1 MVSFFLI
8 SCGKRHTRTT
18 TKSPKTNH
26 QSEEQTDF
34 ENHEIEEQIVDTSS
48 LKTDYHIE
56 NYENG
61 YLIISKSDSLL
72 FGVIDQN
79 NNTIIPVEYDEISF
93 VSSNENANKQY
104 FCAKYENQY
113 TLFDEQGTKLIE
125 NSNHKIDSVNYET
138 RTSENMPLLFYTNP
152 GPEEDCSEIIFYN
165 DNGSIK
171 SKIKTKQNS
180 TSSNRTILLSLET
193 VNDNF
198 YLIAIGDCSN
208 EGNVVRVTSNTYMYD
223 YDGNLLKKWKLS
235 SITHCNTRGDSQ
247 NDYYVYIQKAN
258 ENLDVDKIYI
268 DSNGNCKSIEHYNK
282 DTFTYEY
289 MENKQIASSP
299 LDVYYL
305 GPNNENIIY
314 KSNDTWKY
322 ESKGGTP
329 LYDTRYY
336 SCNKF
341 DNAYLLSNENND
353 VCVITPNGKKVIDY
367 GEISY
372 SNEKTYSY
380 NGTILEDSKNF
391 FSDNSSVCIV
401 TKEDGIEEAHFFNE
415 KD

>member
-1 MVSFFLI
+1 
-8 SCGKRHTRTT
+8 
-18 TKSPKTNH
+18 
-26 QSEEQTDF
+26 
-34 ENHEIEEQIVDTSS
+34 
-48 LKTDYHIE
+48 
-56 NYENG
+56 
-61 YLIISKSDSLL
+61 
-72 FGVIDQN
+72 
-79 NNTIIPVEYDEISF
+79 
-93 VSSNENANKQY
+93 
-104 FCAKYENQY
+104 
-113 TLFDEQGTKLIE
+113 
-125 NSNHKIDSVNYET
+125 
-138 RTSENMPLLFYTNP
+138 
-152 GPEEDCSEIIFYN
+152 
-165 DNGSIK
+165 
-171 SKIKTKQNS
+171 
-180 TSSNRTILLSLET
+180 
-193 VNDNF
+193 
-198 YLIAIGDCSN
+198 
-208 EGNVVRVTSNTYMYD
+208 
-223 YDGNLLKKWKLS
+223 
-235 SITHCNTRGDSQ
+235 
-247 NDYYVYIQKAN
+247 
-258 ENLDVDKIYI
+258 
-268 DSNGNCKSIEHYNK
+268 
-282 DTFTYEY
+282 